1 MLNLSEFQNRPKTLA
16 DYLPWAC
23 LIAPGVVLNKDGAF
37 QRTLAFRGPDLAS
50 STEEELISVCAR
62 LNNTMRRLGTGWAI
76 YAEAARVE
84 AGGYPQTNIDN
95 PASWIVEAE
104 RKAAFE
110 QAGQYYESRYYLTLC
125 YLPPADK
132 VNSVEKLLIETPVQ
146 EDNNSANDNDAAN
159 DYLTRFIAETDR
171 IADMLASMMPE
182 AGFLSDSE
190 TLSYL
195 HSTISTKRHI
205 IAVPETPAYIDALIG
220 DSDLTGGLTP
230 KLGESTL
237 YILTIKGFPA
247 ETTPGLLDEL
257 NSLGFPYRWMT
268 RYLPL
273 GKSDATKIITKQR
286 RHWFAKRKGMASLIK
301 EALFNEGSALV
312 DTDAENKAE
321 DADAALQDLGADYV
335 GYGYLTTSVVV
346 SHTDPNLAEQRV
358 REIERVINSRGFVTI
373 HESVGAVDGWLGSLP
388 GNPYANVRLPLVSSL
403 NLAHIMPLS
412 AVWAGPAQNRHLS
425 GPPLLMTATD
435 GHTPFRLV
443 THQGDVGHCL
453 IVGPTGAGK
462 SVLLSLMA
470 MQFMKYDSAQVFIF
484 DKGRSA
490 RAATL
495 AMQGAHYDL
504 GHSNGLTFQP
514 LKTIDTES
522 EKSWAQDWI
531 CSLLAH
537 EKVDITPEIKETVW
551 TALESLSNSPQ
562 TQRTLTGLSAL
573 IQNTDLRLALTPYT
587 LDGAYGH
594 VLDGDHENLSSGTII
609 CFEMETLMDRPG
621 LVLPVL
627 TYLFHRLEERFT
639 GEPTLLILDE
649 AWLFL
654 DHPLFAAR
662 IREWLKTLRKKNVS
676 VIFATQS
683 LADIAGSDIA
693 PALIESCP
701 SRIFLP
707 NARALEPGQ
716 QEFYKSFG
724 LNKTQISILA
734 AATPKRDYYF
744 QSRAGNRLFDLRLGD
759 VAMSFCGASRAEDH
773 ALMDEI
779 MSTDG
784 PQDFAL
790 HWLAAKGLE
799 WASHLITEQFPETP
813 NPDEEEYVPWTDAV

>member
-1 MLNLSEFQNRPKTLA
+1 MLNLSEYQKKPKSLA
-16 DYLPWAC
+16 DYLPWGF
-23 LIAPGVVLNKDGAF
+23 LVAPGVVLNKDGSL
-37 QRTLAFRGPDLAS
+37 QRTLAFRGSDHAS
-50 STEEELISVCAR
+50 STEEELVSLCAR
-62 LNNTMRRLGTGWAI
+62 LNNALRRFDSGWAV
-76 YAEAARVE
+76 YAECQRIP
-84 AGGYPQTNIDN
+84 AGHYPDTDIDN
-95 PASWIVEAE
+95 PAAWIVDAE

-110 QAGQYYESRYYLTLC
+110 EAGQYYESRYFLTLAF
-125 YLPPADK
+125 LPPADK
-132 VNSVEKLLIETPVQ
+132 TQKLENLLIETD
-146 EDNNSANDNDAAN
+146 ERAANDNGAK
-159 DYLTRFIAETDR
+159 DYLTRFIQETDR
-171 IADMLASMMPE
+171 VADMLGSIMPE
-182 AGFLSDSE
+182 ARFLDDSE

-195 HSTISTKRHI
+195 HSTISTRCQTI
-205 IAVPETPAYIDALIG
+205 SVPDIPAYIDALIG
-220 DSDLTGGLTP
+220 DCDLIGGLSP
-230 KLGESTL
+230 QLGDETL
-237 YILTIKGFPA
+237 HVLTIKGFPA

-257 NSLGFPYRWMT
+257 NALGFPYRWMT

-273 GKSDATKIITKQR
+273 AKADATRVITKQR
-286 RHWFAKRKGMASLIK
+286 RHWFAKRKGMAALIK
-301 EALFNEGSALV
+301 EALTGEGSALV
-312 DTDAENKAE
+312 DTDADNKAV

-335 GYGYLTTSVVV
+335 GYGYLTTSIVV
-346 SHTDPNLAEQRV
+346 SHADPKIAEARL
-358 REIERVINSRGFVTI
+358 REVERIINARGFVTI
-373 HESVGAVDGWLGSLP
+373 HESLGVVDGWLGSLP
-388 GNPYANVRLPLVSSL
+388 GNPYANIRLPLVSSL

-412 AVWAGPAQNRHLS
+412 AVWAGPSENAHLQ

-443 THQGDVGHCL
+443 THQGDVGHTL
-453 IVGPTGAGK
+453 AVGPTGAGK

-470 MQFMKYDSAQVFIF
+470 MQFLKYKNAQVFIF

-504 GHSNGLTFQP
+504 GVANALTFQP
-514 LKTIDTES
+514 LKSIETES

-531 CSLLAH
+531 CALLAH
-537 EKVDITPEIKETVW
+537 ENIEITPEVKDSVW
-551 TALESLSNSPQ
+551 TALESLATSPQ
-562 TQRTLTGLSAL
+562 SQRTLTGLRAL

-594 VLDGDHENLSSGTII
+594 ILDGDRENLSTASIQ

-627 TYLFHRLEERFT
+627 TYLFHRLEEKFD
-639 GEPTLLILDE
+639 GSPTLLILDE

-683 LADIAGSDIA
+683 LADIASSDIA

-724 LNKTQISILA
+724 LNRTQISILA
-734 AATPKRDYYF
+734 SATPKRDYYF
-744 QSRAGNRLFDLRLGD
+744 QSRAGNRLFDLRLGE
-759 VAMSFCGASRAEDH
+759 VALCFCGASQAEDH
-773 ALMDEI
+773 VLMYEVFNPERPETFV
-779 MSTDG
+779 SE
-784 PQDFAL
+784 
-790 HWLAAKGLE
+790 WLEAKGLH
-799 WASHLITEQFPETP
+799 WASDLITEQFPQTQKE
-813 NPDEEEYVPWTDAV
+813 DYVPWTDAV